1 MMQMAQSHDV
11 EPRILQAVDIVNTSQ
26 KTILLTALD
35 QHFGS
40 RLAGRRIA
48 IWGLAFK
55 PRTDDVREAPSLIM
69 IEALLERG
77 AKIVV
82 HDPVAMENVRKIFG
96 NRLEYAATP
105 EDALQQV
112 AALVVMTEWGEF
124 RHPDFDVMREK
135 MQEPIIFDGR
145 NLYEPSQMKE
155 AGFVYYSIGRPMI
168 RPE

>member
-1 MMQMAQSHDV
+1 MMRMAQSHDV

-77 AKIVV
+77 VKLVV

-96 NRLEYAATP
+96 NHLEYAATP
-105 EDALQQV
+105 EESLQQV
-112 AALVVMTEWGEF
+112 AALIVMTEWGEF